1 MSVFVSHPNGYGG
14 IQDGAKNQINTFSQL
29 FRAIEYEQAQD
40 NYSREHKHKI
50 DLSLNTYDNAYVQ
63 LPNSLEVN
71 AHKYAQ
77 KVKPP
82 VVNITNR
89 DYESNGRDLTIFR
102 PRWVNVSDI
111 YYKSTEIPFKPTLIS
126 HQDKFGG
133 IIY

>member
-14 IQDGAKNQINTFSQL
+14 IADGSKSQINTFSQL
-29 FRAIEYEQAQD
+29 FRAIEYEKAQED
-40 NYSREHKHKI
+40 YSREHKNKI
-50 DLSLNTYDNAYVQ
+50 DLSLNAYDNSYVQ
-63 LPNSLEVN
+63 LPCSLEVN

-77 KVKPP
+77 KVKPD
-82 VVNITNR
+82 VVNITYR

-133 IIY
+133 IIS